1 MTAGGFFL
9 CLFAVSNS
17 RANDLRCFCRDQDR
31 LPRFWY
37 DLSSSPMSIISGGLT
52 CWQLPTFAL
61 NLRLLRRL
69 HATLCPR
76 EVLDGVR
83 RELSL
88 RHRPGQ
94 LRSVR
99 RVHQCNELPDS
110 HRRSSTQRSRM
121 LVQPTGL
128 RYHLPAERAGPGG
141 SFRHERAG
149 SQGPVLQEGCGRQSA
164 LRELSVLPS
173 APRVYFGLVS
183 QLPLIATSARSVL
196 HDSHQ
201 LRL

>member
-1 MTAGGFFL
+1 MLVQHDAWRPDKGRSAARLLSDSRRNLHLPAERTAG
-9 CLFAVSNS
+9 CSDDCM
-17 RANDLRCFCRDQDR
+17 RHD
-31 LPRFWY
+31 
-37 DLSSSPMSIISGGLT
+37 
-52 CWQLPTFAL
+52 
-61 NLRLLRRL
+61 
-69 HATLCPR
+69 CPR
-76 EVLDGVR
+76 EVLDGVQ

-99 RVHQCNELPDS
+99 RVHQRVALPDS
-110 HRRSSTQRSRM
+110 HQRSSTQRSRM

-128 RYHLPAERAGPGG
+128 WYHLPA
-141 SFRHERAG
+141 ERAG

-183 QLPLIATSARSVL
+183 QLPLIARRHEASCMILTSSACEYP
-196 HDSHQ
+196 
-201 LRL
+201 

>member
-1 MTAGGFFL
+1 MLVQHDAWRPDKGTAAARLLSDWRRNLHLPAERTAG
-9 CLFAVSNS
+9 CSDDCM
-17 RANDLRCFCRDQDR
+17 RHD
-31 LPRFWY
+31 
-37 DLSSSPMSIISGGLT
+37 
-52 CWQLPTFAL
+52 
-61 NLRLLRRL
+61 
-69 HATLCPR
+69 CPR
-76 EVLDGVR
+76 EVLDGVQ

-128 RYHLPAERAGPGG
+128 RFHLPAERAGPGG

-183 QLPLIATSARSVL
+183 QLPLIARRHKASCMILTSSACEYP
-196 HDSHQ
+196 
-201 LRL
+201 